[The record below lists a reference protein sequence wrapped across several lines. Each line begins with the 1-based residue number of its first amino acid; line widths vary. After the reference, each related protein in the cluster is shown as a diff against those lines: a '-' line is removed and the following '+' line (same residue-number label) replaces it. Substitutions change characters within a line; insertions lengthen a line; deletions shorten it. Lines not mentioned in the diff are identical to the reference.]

1 MTFSPNRPPEIESM
15 VEHMRAAMAGGT
27 ASVGTV
33 A

>member
-1 MTFSPNRPPEIESM
+1 MTLRPNRPLEIESM
-15 VEHMRAAMAGGT
+15 VEHMRAAIAGGT